1 MTTRETHGYL
11 SPEWTFDL
19 PITPEVDIYSF
30 GMMLLEIIS
39 GRRNLDLKV
48 EERRLYFPTWA
59 SCQIQMGNIIG
70 VVDATIASEAN
81 IEEVRS
87 ATMVGGLYIQ
97 DDENQRPNMGEV
109 MKILE
114 GTMEAPAPQI
124 LRSLQVLVDQVDEYE
139 SDTFDN
145 NLAHLVAPYRQ

>member
-1 MTTRETHGYL
+1 
-11 SPEWTFDL
+11 
-19 PITPEVDIYSF
+19 
-30 GMMLLEIIS
+30 MLLEIIS